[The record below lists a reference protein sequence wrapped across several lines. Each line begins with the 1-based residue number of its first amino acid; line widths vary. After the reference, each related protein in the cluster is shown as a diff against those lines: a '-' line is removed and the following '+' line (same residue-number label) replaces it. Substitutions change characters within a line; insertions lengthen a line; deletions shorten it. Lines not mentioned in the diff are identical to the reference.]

1 WRRRLDLPARTIAWA
16 AVPAWP
22 TGLCRIK
29 RVTCFAVLAALA
41 TAAGTPS
48 GAGLARFGAGP
59 LALAGADWVAGFTGV
74 GVLALRRG
82 VGAVAFF
89 VVTMAFPAVETEDG
103 S

>member
-1 WRRRLDLPARTIAWA
+1 
-16 AVPAWP
+16 VPAWP
-22 TGLCRIK
+22 TGLWRIK

-48 GAGLARFGAGP
+48 GAGRARFGAGP
-59 LALAGADWVAGFTGV
+59 EALAGADWRAGFTGA

-82 VGAVAFF
+82 IGAVSVAAFF
-89 VVTMAFPAVETEDG
+89 VVTMAIPAVETEDG